1 MEFVDFG
8 YCLWLMCEPDE
19 ELSKL
24 TNGFEAHMSIITKL
38 SLTEALDLYE
48 CLEKDTSIVVEVVPE
63 KEISYENGFNA
74 IYFKVKYD
82 EDNKKKKPQWWPEN
96 AHISMRYKYNSQFTI
111 DELRMR
117 IFDKKC
123 KMRGLKIMKCVGHH
137 DTWKW
142 IM

>member
-8 YCLWLMCEPDE
+8 YCLWLLCEPDE
-19 ELSKL
+19 ELNKL
-24 TNGFEAHMSIITKL
+24 TNGFEAHMSILTKL

-48 CLEKDTSIVVEVVPE
+48 CLDKDISIVVGVDLG

-82 EDNKKKKPQWWPEN
+82 EDNKKGKPEWWPEN
-96 AHISMRYKYNSQFTI
+96 AHISVRYKYNSKFTK
-111 DELRMR
+111 DELRMK
-117 IFDKKC
+117 ILDKKC

-137 DTWKW
+137 DNWKW

>member
-8 YCLWLMCEPDE
+8 YCLWLLCEPDE

-24 TNGFEAHMSIITKL
+24 TNGFEAHMSITTKL

-48 CLEKDTSIVVEVVPE
+48 CLEKDTSIIVEVE
-63 KEISYENGFNA
+63 HDKEISYDNGFNA

-96 AHISMRYKYNSQFTI
+96 AHISVRYKYNNQFTR

-137 DTWKW
+137 DDWKW